1 MPSDR
6 IGYGYGPYGDADWGV
21 EGVSKT
27 GSASISATSTFT
39 ASGGR
44 SETGDATIA
53 ASASVTSN
61 AVAEYQGAPE
71 SIDVVGVL
79 ADFQADRVIDASAAS
94 EADSGNLYGY
104 GAYGSGDFGVATVF
118 AIRVRTTGGSA
129 DASASITS
137 AAERIQQPGAQIDA
151 VASLAADSDTL
162 VTGQAALNG
171 SAGIDVAYIRIRNTE
186 AALSVTG
193 DLDASG
199 REKWE
204 PLAETPETWTRID

>member
-27 GSASISATSTFT
+27 GSASILATSTVV
-39 ASGGR
+39 AGGVR
-44 SETGDATIA
+44 AKSADAIIN
-53 ASASVTSN
+53 ASASAASS

-71 SIDVVGVL
+71 SIDAVS
-79 ADFQADRVIDASAAS
+79 AFSDFEADRILEASAAS
-94 EADSGNLYGY
+94 EADSGTLYGY
-104 GAYGSGDFGVATVF
+104 GSYGEGDFGVATVF
-118 AIRVRTTGGSA
+118 AIRIRTTGGSA
-129 DASASITS
+129 DASANVTS
-137 AAERIQQPGAQIDA
+137 VAERIQQPGAQIDA
-151 VASLAADSDTL
+151 VASLVADSDTI
-162 VTGQAALNG
+162 VNGQATLDG

-186 AALSVTG
+186 AEVSVTG

-204 PLAETPETWTRID
+204 PLAETPETWTRIE